1 MKNISVPFNDLH
13 AQYLGLKD
21 EIDNAISSVIKSSS
35 FVRGPHVDKFERDFS
50 KLIGSQ
56 YCVSCANGTDAIE
69 LALRALNIGPGDEV
83 ITTAMTFCSTVNVIE
98 NIGAKPVLADINVDS
113 LNIDPEE
120 IEKKI
125 TKKTKVIIIV
135 HFAGMPCEMAKIL
148 KIVNKY
154 NIKLIEDCAHA
165 IETKYNGKHVGNF
178 GFAGCFSFYA
188 NKNITTAGEGGMI
201 LCKNKKHN
209 DYFKKLSMHGM
220 SKEAWKRFDIKKNY
234 HNYDLEFSG
243 LKNNMTNV
251 QASMGIVQLNKIHKL
266 WLLRKKIYLNYQKF
280 FKNYDVT
287 IQTSS
292 NGVKNYKHA
301 YHLFVLYFK
310 QNKQINIRNKLIN
323 YLKKNNIGF
332 GIHYR
337 AINDLKFYKKK
348 YKWNKNTAPNAFN
361 IGSNILSLPVQPD
374 LTSKEQKYIFE
385 KLKIFLSAL

>member
-1 MKNISVPFNDLH
+1 MIKFGIPH
-13 AQYLGLKD
+13 ITKD
-21 EIDNAISSVIKSSS
+21 EIDATNKTLKSKWLTTGQTVVDFENRFKKYKESKFAAGVSS
-35 FVRGPHVDKFERDFS
+35 
-50 KLIGSQ
+50 
-56 YCVSCANGTDAIE
+56 CTDA
-69 LALRALNIGPGDEV
+69 LFMTLMSLNLKKGDEV